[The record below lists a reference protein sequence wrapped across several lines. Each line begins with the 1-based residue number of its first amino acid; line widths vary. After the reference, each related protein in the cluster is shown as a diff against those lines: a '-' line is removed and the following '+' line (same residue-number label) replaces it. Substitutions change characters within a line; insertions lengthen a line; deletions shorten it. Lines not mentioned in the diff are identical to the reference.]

1 MRSNFGFNLLATVQ
15 TVIGNQSFQVER
27 WITSNVNSIGYNVD
41 QYGPLITYSGNIQP
55 VDRDI
60 YKDLGLDFSK
70 NYIEI
75 YSVPYIDTL
84 TRDDGGD
91 RIHWNSNIY
100 KADPLSRWAEADN
113 YCIVRAVQIN
123 NA

>member
-15 TVIGNQSFQVER
+15 TVIGNQSFQVEP
-27 WITSNVNSIGYNVD
+27 WITSDINDIGYNVD
-41 QYGPLITYSGNIQP
+41 QYGPLITYRGNIQP

-60 YKDLGLDFSK
+60 YKELGLDFSK

-75 YSVPYIDTL
+75 YSVSYIDTL
-84 TRDDGGD
+84 NRDDGGD